1 MSGVGRESETR
12 FEGNEVG
19 ILAQFRETRG
29 LGLET
34 RRVLGVSLR
43 EVGRGLGKTG
53 DGGSLEKPQEEI
65 GRAGAGRKLGI
76 I

>member
-29 LGLET
+29 LGLGT
-34 RRVLGVSLR
+34 RKSIRCQF
-43 EVGRGLGKTG
+43 E
-53 DGGSLEKPQEEI
+53 GGGEGFGED
-65 GRAGAGRKLGI
+65 R
-76 I
+76 